1 MKTNANER
9 PPLHLIDSE
18 ADRLAD
24 LALRVEHS
32 QPAVA
37 SMLLAEIDRAE
48 IHTAET
54 LPANTVAMNS
64 HVTFVD
70 EGSGSR
76 REVQLVYPETAD
88 IANGRISILT
98 PVGAGLIG
106 LSVGQTITWPDS
118 DTSEERRGGKKGGRP
133 FRSRWSPYQ

>member
-1 MKTNANER
+1 MR
-9 PPLHLIDSE
+9 ISDWSSDVCSSDLSE

-76 REVQLVYPETAD
+76 REVQLVYPENAD
-88 IANGRISILT
+88 IAKDR
-98 PVGAGLIG
+98 
-106 LSVGQTITWPDS
+106 
-118 DTSEERRGGKKGGRP
+118 TSTRLN
-133 FRSRWSPYQ
+133 SSN

>member
-37 SMLLAEIDRAE
+37 SMLLAEIDRAA
-48 IHTAET
+48 IPTAET
-54 LPANTVAMNS
+54 MPANTVALTS

-76 REVQLVYPETAD
+76 REVHLVSPQNA
-88 IANGRISILT
+88 AQPHRRKSIL
-98 PVGAGLIG
+98 PPLGAGVTG
-106 LSVGQTITWPDS
+106 HAAGQPTP
-118 DTSEERRGGKKGGRP
+118 
-133 FRSRWSPYQ
+133 

>member
-1 MKTNANER
+1 
-9 PPLHLIDSE
+9 
-18 ADRLAD
+18 
-24 LALRVEHS
+24 
-32 QPAVA
+32 
-37 SMLLAEIDRAE
+37 MLLAEIDRAE

-54 LPANTVAMNS
+54 LPANTAAMNS

-76 REVQLVYPETAD
+76 REVQLVYPENAD

-106 LSVGQTITWPDS
+106 LSEGQTLTWPDR
-118 DTSEERRGGKKGGRP
+118 DGHDRRLRIEQVRPPPAEWWKKRWRTIAAIGRA
-133 FRSRWSPYQ
+133 RV

>member
-76 REVQLVYPETAD
+76 REVQLVYPENAD

-98 PVGAGLIG
+98 R
-106 LSVGQTITWPDS
+106 
-118 DTSEERRGGKKGGRP
+118 SEARRGGKECVSTC
-133 FRSRWSPYQ
+133 RSRWTPDNKQNNK

>member
-70 EGSGSR
+70 EGSGSS
-76 REVQLVYPETAD
+76 REVQLATED
-88 IANGRISILT
+88 R
-98 PVGAGLIG
+98 
-106 LSVGQTITWPDS
+106 Q
-118 DTSEERRGGKKGGRP
+118 GGKEGGDQGRLW
-133 FRSRWSPYQ
+133 RSADK

>member
-1 MKTNANER
+1 MPGSSPRAPDPDFSISITKSGSDCTHSCAPDTSTPFFSGITVMKTNANER

-76 REVQLVYPETAD
+76 REVQRSEE
-88 IANGRISILT
+88 
-98 PVGAGLIG
+98 
-106 LSVGQTITWPDS
+106 Q
-118 DTSEERRGGKKGGRP
+118 TSEL
-133 FRSRWSPYQ
+133 